1 MIYQTIQGEDVPA
14 LGLGTWR
21 LNGAACREGVRHA
34 LDLGYRH
41 LDTAQTYENEAE
53 VGQGLKDAG
62 VDRGDVFLATKVTH
76 TNLGP
81 DAVRASTEKSLRKL
95 GTDYVDLLYV
105 HWPAGAFDM
114 DETLGAFAQLQEDG
128 LTRRIGVSNFTP
140 TLLKEALKHAPLFSV
155 QIEYHPFLAQH
166 ALARLAREHDLLLTA
181 YAPLARGRV
190 LEDDLLQA
198 IGEAHNKTAAQVTL
212 RWLLQ
217 QENVAAIPKAGSTE
231 HRAEN
236 ADVFDFE
243 LSSEEMSNLFD
254 LARGER
260 LINPDHAPAWED

>member
-41 LDTAQTYENEAE
+41 IDTAQTYENEAE
-53 VGQGLKDAG
+53 VGQGLDEAG
-62 VDRGDVFLATKVTH
+62 IDRGDVFLATKVTH
-76 TNLGP
+76 TNLAP
-81 DAVRASTEKSLRKL
+81 DAVRSSTEESLRAL

-105 HWPAGAFDM
+105 HWPAGDFDM
-114 DETLGAFAQLQEDG
+114 DRTLGAFAQLQEDG
-128 LTRRIGVSNFTP
+128 LTRHIGVCNFTP
-140 TLLKEALKHAPLFSV
+140 SLLEEALKRAPLFSAQV
-155 QIEYHPFLAQH
+155 EYHPFLAQH

-181 YAPLARGRV
+181 YSPLARGQV

-198 IGEAHNKTAAQVTL
+198 IGEAHDKTAAQVAL

-217 QENVAAIPKAGSTE
+217 QENVAAIPKADSAE
-231 HRAEN
+231 HREDN
-236 ADVFDFE
+236 FDVFDFE
-243 LSSEEMSNLFD
+243 LSSEEMSDIFD

-260 LINPDHAPAWED
+260 LIDPDYAPAWED